1 MPTFV
6 YRALDPKGHEVSD
19 SITEA
24 TREAVIDQ
32 LMTDGLVPISVEQHE
47 DLVPSS
53 QGLVSRSRRVTKSDV
68 ESFIRELANLLAA
81 GVPLSRSLHIL
92 GREASN
98 QAAGR
103 QWAAVRDCVADGMS
117 LADSLAKWPKSF
129 PPVYVAMVRA
139 GETGGFLDLVLG
151 QIANFQSREQKL
163 LGKVKAATI
172 YPIILAVLGILI
184 VIFLTTFFIPRF
196 SAIFEEFGGALPWLT
211 LVIVGASEFM
221 MKYWMIVLG
230 VVAII
235 GVGMQRALASEEG
248 RRVTE
253 RLLLQV
259 PLFGPVVARFALVRF
274 CRMLGTLV
282 GAGVPLVSALQ
293 VSNEAIGNQTLTDA
307 VSETV
312 KKVRNGASL
321 AAGMAGCPQLFPPS
335 VIEMISVAEETGR
348 LDEELVRMASAFEED
363 LDQRLSMLV
372 AQAEPTLLFI
382 MAIIVGTIIM
392 GMLLPIFSLQEL
404 VR

>member
-1 MPTFV
+1 LPTFV
-6 YRALDPKGHEVSD
+6 YKALDPKGHEVSET
-19 SITEA
+19 ITEVS
-24 TREAVIDQ
+24 REAVIDQ
-32 LMTDGLVPISVEQHE
+32 LMTNGLVPISVDQHE
-47 DLVPSS
+47 DPMPSF

-81 GVPLSRSLHIL
+81 GVPLSRSLNIL

-98 QAAGR
+98 KAAGR
-103 QWAAVRDCVADGMS
+103 QWAAIRDCVADGMS
-117 LADSLAKWPKSF
+117 LADSLARWPKSF

-221 MKYWMIVLG
+221 MKYWMIILG
-230 VVAII
+230 VVVLI
-235 GVGMQRALASEEG
+235 GLGMQKTLASEEG

-259 PLFGPVVARFALVRF
+259 PLFGSVVARFALVRF

-293 VSNEAIGNQTLTDA
+293 VANEAIGNQTLADA

-372 AQAEPTLLFI
+372 AQAEPALLFI
-382 MAIIVGTIIM
+382 MAAIVGTIII

-404 VR
+404 IR

>member
-1 MPTFV
+1 LPTFV
-6 YRALDPKGHEVSD
+6 YKALDPKGHEVSET
-19 SITEA
+19 ITEVS
-24 TREAVIDQ
+24 REAVIDQ
-32 LMTDGLVPISVEQHE
+32 LMTNGLVPISVDQHE
-47 DLVPSS
+47 DPMPSF

-81 GVPLSRSLHIL
+81 GVPLSRSLNIL

-98 QAAGR
+98 KAAGR
-103 QWAAVRDCVADGMS
+103 QWAAIRDCVADGMS
-117 LADSLAKWPKSF
+117 LADSLARWPKSF
-129 PPVYVAMVRA
+129 PPVYVAMVHA

-221 MKYWMIVLG
+221 MKYWMIILG
-230 VVAII
+230 VVVLI
-235 GVGMQRALASEEG
+235 GLGMQKTLASEEG

-259 PLFGPVVARFALVRF
+259 PLFGSVVARFALVRF

-293 VSNEAIGNQTLTDA
+293 VANEAIGNQTLADA

-372 AQAEPTLLFI
+372 AQAEPALLFI
-382 MAIIVGTIIM
+382 MAAIVGTIII

-404 VR
+404 IR

>member
-6 YRALDPKGHEVSD
+6 YRALDAKGHEISD

-24 TREAVIDQ
+24 TRDAVIDQ
-32 LMTDGLVPISVEQHE
+32 LMTDGLVPISVDQQK
-47 DLVPSS
+47 DSAASS
-53 QGLVSRSRRVTKSDV
+53 EGLVSRSRRVTKSDV

-81 GVPLSRSLHIL
+81 GVPLSRSLGIL
-92 GREASN
+92 SREASN
-98 QAAGR
+98 HAAGK

-117 LADSLAKWPKSF
+117 LADSLARWPKSF

-184 VIFLTTFFIPRF
+184 LIFLTTFFIPRF

-221 MKYWMIVLG
+221 MKYWLIILG
-230 VVAII
+230 VVVLISL
-235 GVGMQRALASEEG
+235 GMQRTLASEEG

-293 VSNEAIGNQTLTDA
+293 VANEAIGNQTLADA

-312 KKVRNGASL
+312 KKVRNGTSL

-348 LDEELVRMASAFEED
+348 LDEELVRMAAAFEED
-363 LDQRLSMLV
+363 LDQRLTMLV
-372 AQAEPTLLFI
+372 AQAEPALLFI

-404 VR
+404 IR

>member
-6 YRALDPKGHEVSD
+6 YRALDAKGHEISD

-24 TREAVIDQ
+24 TRDAVIDQ
-32 LMTDGLVPISVEQHE
+32 LMTDGLVPISVDQQK
-47 DLVPSS
+47 DSAASS
-53 QGLVSRSRRVTKSDV
+53 EGLVSRSRRVTKSDV

-81 GVPLSRSLHIL
+81 GVPLSRSLGIL
-92 GREASN
+92 SREASN
-98 QAAGR
+98 HAAGK

-117 LADSLAKWPKSF
+117 LADSLARWPKSF

-184 VIFLTTFFIPRF
+184 LIFLTTFFIPRF

-221 MKYWMIVLG
+221 MRYWLIILG
-230 VVAII
+230 VVVLI
-235 GVGMQRALASEEG
+235 GLGMQRTLASEEG
-248 RRVTE
+248 RRVIE

-293 VSNEAIGNQTLTDA
+293 VANEAIGNQTLADA

-312 KKVRNGASL
+312 KKVRNGTSL

-348 LDEELVRMASAFEED
+348 LDEELVRMAAAFEEE
-363 LDQRLSMLV
+363 LDQRLTMLV
-372 AQAEPTLLFI
+372 AQAEPALLFI

-404 VR
+404 IR

>member
-6 YRALDPKGHEVSD
+6 YRALDAKGHEISD

-24 TREAVIDQ
+24 TRDAVIDQ
-32 LMTDGLVPISVEQHE
+32 LMTDGLVPISVDQQK
-47 DLVPSS
+47 DSAASS
-53 QGLVSRSRRVTKSDV
+53 EGLVSRSRRVTKSDV

-81 GVPLSRSLHIL
+81 GVPLSRSLGIL
-92 GREASN
+92 SREASN
-98 QAAGR
+98 HAAGK

-117 LADSLAKWPKSF
+117 LADSLARWPKSF

-184 VIFLTTFFIPRF
+184 LIFLTTFFIPRF

-221 MKYWMIVLG
+221 MKYWLIILG
-230 VVAII
+230 VVVLI
-235 GVGMQRALASEEG
+235 GLGMQRTLASEEG
-248 RRVTE
+248 RRVIE

-293 VSNEAIGNQTLTDA
+293 VANEAIGNQTLADA

-312 KKVRNGASL
+312 KKVRNGTSL

-348 LDEELVRMASAFEED
+348 LDEELVRMAAAFEED
-363 LDQRLSMLV
+363 LDQRLTMLV
-372 AQAEPTLLFI
+372 AQAEPALLFI

-404 VR
+404 IR

>member
-6 YRALDPKGHEVSD
+6 YRALDAKGHEISD

-24 TREAVIDQ
+24 TRDAVIDQ
-32 LMTDGLVPISVEQHE
+32 LMTDGLVPISVDQQK
-47 DLVPSS
+47 DSAASS
-53 QGLVSRSRRVTKSDV
+53 EGLVSRSRRVTKSDV

-81 GVPLSRSLHIL
+81 GVPLSRSLGIL
-92 GREASN
+92 SREASN
-98 QAAGR
+98 HAAGK

-117 LADSLAKWPKSF
+117 LADSLARWPKSF

-184 VIFLTTFFIPRF
+184 LIFLTTFFIPRF

-221 MKYWMIVLG
+221 MRYWLIILG
-230 VVAII
+230 VVVLI
-235 GVGMQRALASEEG
+235 GLGMQRTLASEEG
-248 RRVTE
+248 RRVIE

-293 VSNEAIGNQTLTDA
+293 VANEAIGNQTLADA

-312 KKVRNGASL
+312 KKVRNGTSL

-348 LDEELVRMASAFEED
+348 LDEELVRMAAAFEED
-363 LDQRLSMLV
+363 LDQRLTMLV
-372 AQAEPTLLFI
+372 AQAEPALLFI

-404 VR
+404 IR